1 MNLILNC
8 SRPSIILT
16 NYDAIVNPIKSKKS
30 PDLGPVAVIAATEM
44 DLFFLCDLFHFNRD
58 DYRRL
63 FTSRLYAQKSSPAG
77 VCIAGPGIGAP
88 YAAMMLEALICWG
101 ARRIIFLG
109 WCGAVS
115 EQVKIGDIILP
126 TAAIV
131 DEGTSRNYVEPVNG
145 QSKPVLSMVSLV
157 EQVLEDNRID
167 FHPGKIW
174 TTDAVYRETREKV
187 VSYQKQG
194 VLAVEMEISAL
205 FSVAQFRQV
214 ELGAMLV
221 VSDELS
227 ALKWRPGFKD
237 KRFVTGHQT
246 ACKMVK
252 EVCQQL
258 LTLK

>member
-1 MNLILNC
+1 M
-8 SRPSIILT
+8 T
-16 NYDAIVNPIKSKKS
+16 NYDAIVNPVKSRNA
-30 PDLGPVAVIAATEM
+30 PEIGPVAVIAATEM
-44 DLFFLCDLFHFNRD
+44 DLFFLCNLFQCNQD

-63 FTSRLYAQKSSPAG
+63 FTSRLYTQNSTPAG
-77 VCIAGPGIGAP
+77 ICLTGPGIGAP
-88 YAAMMLEALICWG
+88 YAVMMLETLISRG

-126 TAAIV
+126 TAAVV
-131 DEGTSRNYVEPVNG
+131 DEGTSRNYIEPVNG

-157 EQVLEDNRID
+157 EQVLEDNRVD
-167 FHPGKIW
+167 FHSGKIW

-187 VSYQKQG
+187 ERYQKQG

-214 ELGAMLV
+214 ELGALLV

-227 ALKWRPGFKD
+227 SLKWRPGFKD
-237 KRFVTGHQT
+237 KRFVKGHQI
-246 ACKMVK
+246 ACRMVR
-252 EVCQQL
+252 EACQQL

>member
-1 MNLILNC
+1 
-8 SRPSIILT
+8 LT
-16 NYDAIVNPIKSKKS
+16 NFDAIVNPVKSRNT
-30 PDLGPVAVIAATEM
+30 PEIGPVAALAATEK
-44 DLFFLCDLFHFNRD
+44 DLFFLCDLFNFNKE

-63 FTSRLYAQKSSPAG
+63 FTSRLYAQNSTPEG
-77 VCIAGPGIGAP
+77 VCLAGPGIGAP
-88 YAAMMLEALICWG
+88 YAAMMLETLISWG
-101 ARRIIFLG
+101 ACRIIFLG

-126 TAAIV
+126 TAAVV
-131 DEGTSRNYVEPVNG
+131 DEGTSRNYIEPVNG

-167 FHPGKIW
+167 FHSGKIW

-187 VSYQKQG
+187 ESYQKQG

-227 ALKWRPGFKD
+227 SLTWRPGFKD
-237 KRFVTGHQT
+237 KRFVKGHKI
-246 ACKMVK
+246 ACRMVR
-252 EVCQQL
+252 EACQQL